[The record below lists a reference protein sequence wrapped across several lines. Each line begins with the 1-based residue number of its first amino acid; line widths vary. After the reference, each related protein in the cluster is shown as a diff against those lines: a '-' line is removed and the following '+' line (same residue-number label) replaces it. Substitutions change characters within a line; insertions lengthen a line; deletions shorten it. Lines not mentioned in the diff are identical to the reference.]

1 MRKSQKGSNKAKQIL
16 ELIGFDEITELSI
29 KDLLAGFDIIYIE
42 EVLNGSDGI
51 IIRGKSKTIIKVD
64 LNISTP
70 QRKRFVAAHELGHF
84 FLHDRLE
91 FHLDDEKT
99 LSWNRL
105 EEVYKRGKQEI
116 EANDF
121 AGELL
126 MPEKVFRDFLVNK
139 SFGPHLIK
147 ETSERFNTSL
157 TSVIFRMLALDIA
170 PFFVVFITDGIVRY
184 WRKTDD
190 FKCYTNDITKV
201 PPPKYSVAEEYID
214 ADYEF
219 IYSGSEKAQSIEK
232 STWFK
237 LNDWEED
244 IEFFEYCIPTK
255 KYRTL
260 ISVIWEA

>member
-1 MRKSQKGSNKAKQIL
+1 MKRNQKGINKAKEIL
-16 ELIGFDEITELSI
+16 EQIGFDEITELSMEELI
-29 KDLLAGFDIIYIE
+29 AGFDIIYME
-42 EVLNGSDGI
+42 EELNGSDGK

-64 LNISTP
+64 ANISTIE
-70 QRKRFVAAHELGHF
+70 RKRFVAAHELGHF

-91 FHLDDEKT
+91 FHLDNEKS

-105 EEVYKRGKQEI
+105 EETYKKGVQEI

-126 MPEKVFRDFLVNK
+126 MPDKVFKDFIAGK
-139 SFGPHLIK
+139 SFGPNLIR

-157 TSVIFRMLALDIA
+157 TSVIFRMLTLDIA

-184 WRKTDD
+184 WRKTED
-190 FKCYTNDITKV
+190 FKCYANDITKIS
-201 PPPKYSVAEEYID
+201 PPEFSVAKEYID

-219 IYSGSEKAQSIEK
+219 VYSGSEKAQSIDK

-237 LNDWEED
+237 LNDREED
-244 IEFFEYCIPTK
+244 VEFFEYCIPTK
-255 KYRTL
+255 KYKTL
-260 ISVIWEA
+260 ISLIWEA

>member
-1 MRKSQKGSNKAKQIL
+1 MKKSRKGSNRAKEIL
-16 ELIGFDEITELSI
+16 ELIGFDEITALSI

-42 EVLNGSDGI
+42 EALNGSDGV

-64 LNISTP
+64 TNINTL

-84 FLHDRLE
+84 FLHDKLE

-105 EEVYKRGKQEI
+105 EEIHKRGKQEI

-126 MPEKVFRDFLVNK
+126 MPEKIFRQFVAGQ
-139 SFGPHLIK
+139 SFGPSLIK
-147 ETSERFNTSL
+147 EASERFSTSL
-157 TSVIFRMLALDIA
+157 TSVIFRMLTLDIA

-184 WRKTDD
+184 WRRTND
-190 FKCYTNDITKV
+190 FNCYTNDITKI
-201 PPPKYSVAEEYID
+201 PPPKFSVAKEYID
-214 ADYEF
+214 AGYDF
-219 IYSGSEKAQSIEK
+219 IYSGSEKAQPIEK
-232 STWFK
+232 SIWFK
-237 LNDWEED
+237 LNDWDED

-255 KYRTL
+255 RHKTL

>member
-1 MRKSQKGSNKAKQIL
+1 MRKSLKGSNKAKEIL
-16 ELIGFDEITELSI
+16 ELIGFDEVTELPI

-42 EVLNGSDGI
+42 EQLNGSDGV
-51 IIRGKSKTIIKVD
+51 IIRGRTKTIIKVD
-64 LNISTP
+64 VNISTP

-105 EEVYKRGKQEI
+105 EEVHKRGIQEI

-126 MPEKVFRDFLVNK
+126 MPEQVFRNFILRKPFSPD
-139 SFGPHLIK
+139 LIK
-147 ETSERFNTSL
+147 EVSEHFNTSL
-157 TSVIFRMLALDIA
+157 TSVIFRMLTLEIT
-170 PFFVVFITDGIVRY
+170 PFFVVFITDDIVQY
-184 WRKTDD
+184 WRKTED
-190 FKCYTNDITKV
+190 FKCYTNDITKI
-201 PPPKYSVAEEYID
+201 PPPEFSVAKEYID
-214 ADYEF
+214 EDYAFVYE
-219 IYSGSEKAQSIEK
+219 GSEKTQSIDK

-244 IEFFEYCIPTK
+244 IEFNEYCIPTK
-255 KYRTL
+255 KYKTL

>member
-1 MRKSQKGSNKAKQIL
+1 MKKSQKGSNKAKEIL
-16 ELIGFDEITELSI
+16 ELIGFDEITELPI

-42 EVLNGSDGI
+42 EVLNGSDGV

-64 LNISTP
+64 ANISTL

-84 FLHDRLE
+84 FLHDKLE

-105 EEVYKRGKQEI
+105 EEVHKRGKQEI

-126 MPEKVFRDFLVNK
+126 MPEKAFKDFVSGK
-139 SFGPHLIK
+139 SFGPDLIK
-147 ETSERFNTSL
+147 EISDRFNTSL
-157 TSVIFRMLALDIA
+157 TSVIFRMLTLDIA
-170 PFFVVFITDGIVRY
+170 PFLVVFITDGIVRY
-184 WRKTDD
+184 WRKTED
-190 FKCYTNDITKV
+190 FKCYTNDITKI
-201 PPPKYSVAEEYID
+201 PPPQFSVAKEYID
-214 ADYEF
+214 ENYDF

-237 LNDWEED
+237 LNDWED
-244 IEFFEYCIPTK
+244 NVEFYEYCIPTK
-255 KYRTL
+255 QYKTI